1 MRLGYCDAA
10 DSNRTALSGGD
21 AGRAQSGDGVWLFSI
36 LSLSGIQM
44 NGDGVGNIKVH
55 EAVSAVRNHLDRNI
69 IPALF
74 VHGQRTVADDIQARA
89 VEIETVVDEDHAEFI
104 LALDIELEVIAHI
117 PDEKLIV
124 SLMDILDG
132 QGVGCLVVGHTA
144 HGAVVD
150 LETAVRVVIIDDV
163 EVLTCR
169 RVINARAGAAKDRDV
184 LRRTGGGGRHI
195 LRRKGS
201 QRQGGRQ
208 KQYRQYHCKQISR
221 KSLHLDCS
229 FPVKKN
235 NIRLHLL

>member
-1 MRLGYCDAA
+1 
-10 DSNRTALSGGD
+10 
-21 AGRAQSGDGVWLFSI
+21 
-36 LSLSGIQM
+36 M
-44 NGDGVGNIKVH
+44 NGDGVGDIEVH
-55 EAVSAVRNHLDRNI
+55 EAVIAVRNHLDRDI

-89 VEIETVVDEDHAEFI
+89 VEIEIVVDVDHAEFI
-104 LALDIELEVIAHI
+104 LALDIELEVVAHI

-124 SLMDILDG
+124 FLMDVLDG
-132 QGVGCLVVGHTA
+132 QGVSRLVVGHTA

-184 LRRTGGGGRHI
+184 LRRTGGGGRLF
-195 LRRKGS
+195 LRRKGG
-201 QRQGGRQ
+201 QRQSGRQ

-229 FPVKKN
+229 FPVKKKKHSLTLTITGTGIQLN
-235 NIRLHLL
+235 QIA